1 MYSFKK
7 IPRFFLIT
15 ALTLTGSI
23 FITTQALAE
32 PDDPLPFDFRITA
45 FDRQLRGRQ
54 FIVGRGR
61 VCLSSRISQVHTVQL
76 ERFVGGLPI
85 PVGDSVRYPAV
96 RGNDP
101 AYTHCWE
108 GISNGENYNFYFTK
122 SPSTPTAS
130 GAGRVY
136 DR

>member
-1 MYSFKK
+1 MHSCKK
-7 IPRFFLIT
+7 FSRFFSLV

-23 FITTQALAE
+23 FITTQALA
-32 PDDPLPFDFRITA
+32 DAPLPFDFRIG

-54 FIVGRGR
+54 FIIGRGR

-76 ERFVGGLPI
+76 ERFVVAAPVPI
-85 PVGDSVRYPAV
+85 GNPVRYPAV

-101 AYTHCWE
+101 AYIRCWE

-130 GAGRVY
+130 GTGTVN